1 MLHDAM
7 ERERGNAQ
15 EIYFIIRKRN
25 LSSVG
30 HLATIVLEENDGM
43 TLMLQLDNLEKKTV
57 KF

>member
-7 ERERGNAQ
+7 ERERGNA
-15 EIYFIIRKRN
+15 EDIYFIIRKMN

-57 KF
+57 EV